1 MYSKQSQSKLNT
13 CHPLLI
19 DIFTEVSKTF
29 DHTILEGTR
38 DEETQNKYFQQGLTQ
53 VKYPNSKH
61 NSNPSMAVDAVPYPI
76 NWNDKYRLAIFIGYV
91 LATAHPILEATP
103 YKLVSGID
111 WDADTFTKDHSFLD
125 FPHFQLELK

>member
-1 MYSKQSQSKLNT
+1 MYSKQSQAKLNT

-19 DIFTEVSKTF
+19 KIFTEVNKTF
-29 DHTILEGTR
+29 DHTILEGNR

-61 NSNPSMAVDAVPYPI
+61 NSNPSMAVDATPYPV

-91 LATAHPILEATP
+91 LATAHPILEATN

-111 WDADTFTKDHSFLD
+111 WNNDTFTKDHSFLD